1 MHRLRIS
8 IVLAVGLLLWVG
20 APAVGAGPVEP
31 PGVYVALGDSFA
43 AGPLVPN
50 QIGIAGCI
58 RSDHNYAHL
67 VAAAI
72 QAPLRDASCSGATTE
87 DMTAPQNVSGGP
99 NPPQFDQ
106 LGADTTAVTINIGG
120 DDIGYL
126 DIVLSCITGDPE
138 GTPCQDR
145 YVVGGVDEISNRIAA
160 TAPKVAAVL
169 QGIRDRAPTAQIFLV
184 GYLQILPDTGAGCR
198 PQLPFADADVPYL
211 QAKQREL
218 DAMLATQAAANDAE
232 FVDAFGASAGHD
244 ACQPVGVRWVEPL
257 AGAQSGAPIHPN
269 TLGMECTAVL
279 VLAQLA
285 PAGGGTGDLC
295 RPPVPPAQPVPA
307 TVAFTG

>member
-1 MHRLRIS
+1 VPRLPIP
-8 IVLAVGLLLWVG
+8 IALALALLVAAG
-20 APAVGAGPVEP
+20 APTAGAGPTEP
-31 PGVYVALGDSFA
+31 VGAYVALGDSFA
-43 AGPLVPN
+43 AGPLIPT
-50 QIGIAGCI
+50 QIDIPGCI
-58 RSDHNYAHL
+58 RSDHNYPHL

-72 QAPLRDASCSGATTE
+72 QAPLRDATCSGATTE

-120 DDIGYL
+120 NDTGYL
-126 DIVLSCITGDPE
+126 DIVVSCLSGDPA

-145 YVVGGVDEISNRIAA
+145 FVVGGVDEISNRIAA

-169 QGIRDRAPTAQIFLV
+169 QGIRDRAPAAQIFLV
-184 GYLQILPDTGAGCR
+184 GYLQILPDSGPGCR
-198 PQLPFADADVPYL
+198 DRLPFADADVPYL

-218 DAMLATQAAANDAE
+218 EAMLAAQAAANGAA
-232 FVDAFGASAGHD
+232 FVDAFAASAGHD

-257 AGAQSGAPIHPN
+257 AGAQSGAPVHPN
-269 TLGMECTAVL
+269 ALGMECTAVL

-285 PAGGGTGDLC
+285 PGNPAAGGLC
-295 RPPVPPAQPVPA
+295 RPPAQPVAA
-307 TVAFTG
+307 TPAFTG

>member
-1 MHRLRIS
+1 M
-8 IVLAVGLLLWVG
+8 LALGLLLSVG
-20 APAVGAGPVEP
+20 APAAGAGPVEP
-31 PGVYVALGDSFA
+31 AGVYVALGDSFA
-43 AGPLVPN
+43 AGPLIPN
-50 QIGIAGCI
+50 QIDIPGCI

-72 QAPLRDASCSGATTE
+72 QAPLRDATCSGATTE

-120 DDIGYL
+120 NDIGYL
-126 DIVLSCITGDPE
+126 DIVLSCITGDPA

-160 TAPKVAAVL
+160 TAPKVATVL
-169 QGIRDRAPTAQIFLV
+169 QGIRDRAPTAQILLV
-184 GYLQILPDTGAGCR
+184 GYLQILPDTGPGCR
-198 PQLPFADADVPYL
+198 AQLPFADADVPYL

-218 DAMLATQAAANDAE
+218 EAMLAAQAAANDAA

-244 ACQPVGVRWVEPL
+244 ACQPAGVRWVEPL
-257 AGAQSGAPIHPN
+257 AGAQSGAPVHPN
-269 TLGMECTAVL
+269 ALGMECTAVL

-285 PAGGGTGDLC
+285 APSGGTGDLC
-295 RPPVPPAQPVPA
+295 RPPAQPEQPVQSTP
-307 TVAFTG
+307 AFTG

>member
-1 MHRLRIS
+1 MPRLPIT
-8 IVLAVGLLLWVG
+8 IPTTIALALLVAAG
-20 APAVGAGPVEP
+20 APAAGAGPTAPV
-31 PGVYVALGDSFA
+31 GTYVALGDSFA
-43 AGPLVPN
+43 AGPLIPN
-50 QIGIAGCI
+50 QIDIPGCI
-58 RSDHNYAHL
+58 RSDRNYAHL
-67 VAAAI
+67 VATAI
-72 QAPLRDASCSGATTE
+72 QAPLRDATCLGATTE
-87 DMTAPQNVSGGP
+87 DMTTPQDVSGGP

-120 DDIGYL
+120 NDTGYL
-126 DIVLSCITGDPE
+126 DIVVSCLSGDGA

-145 YVVGGVDEISNRIAA
+145 FVVGGVDEISNRIAA

-169 QGIRDRAPTAQIFLV
+169 QGIRERAPAAQVFLV
-184 GYLQILPDTGAGCR
+184 GYLQILPDTGPGCR
-198 PQLPFADADVPYL
+198 AQLPFADADVPYL

-218 DAMLATQAAANDAE
+218 EVMLAAQAAANGAA

-257 AGAQSGAPIHPN
+257 AGAQSGAPVHPN
-269 TLGMECTAVL
+269 ALGMECTAVL

-285 PAGGGTGDLC
+285 PGSDTGGLC
-295 RPPVPPAQPVPA
+295 RPPAQPVQA